1 MKGREP
7 GMIEIA
13 VRPEGGRDMYRVY
26 ADGREIFHTRSRV
39 EAEYVGVWARR
50 EIAAGAGV

>member
-1 MKGREP
+1 
-7 GMIEIA
+7 MIEIA